1 MNETGLFPAAAHW
14 FGGAHLAKVT
24 SVQDP
29 LSQGRVQIQLMGADP
44 DRAAPIW
51 ARVAVP
57 FAGDNYGAF
66 LIPGV
71 DTEVLVVFNSNDPDY
86 PIVIGSLWNGSTSLP
101 ESLPGD
107 AVDRWTLTGKNG
119 TRIAIVEESAGQET
133 VEITTPSGLSAK
145 LTDSGGGEITLK
157 QAGNQI
163 KMNSSGVTIQAA
175 VTCKVNAPTVKVSAS
190 MVQVDAP
197 FTKFNGVVQ
206 CNFLVA
212 TGVISSLYTPGAG
225 NVW

>member
-1 MNETGLFPAAAHW
+1 MNAPGQFPAAAHW
-14 FGGAHLAKVT
+14 FSGAHLATVI

-29 LSQGRVQIQLMGADP
+29 QNLGRVQIRLLAADP
-44 DRAAPIW
+44 DETGPIW

-66 LIPGV
+66 FIPDV
-71 DTEVLVVFNSNDPDY
+71 ATEVLVVFNSNDPDY
-86 PIVIGSLWNGSTSLP
+86 PIVIGSLWNGSTALP

-119 TRIAIVEESAGQET
+119 TRIAIVEESPGQET
-133 VEITTPSGLSAK
+133 VEITTPNGATAK
-145 LTDSGGGEITLK
+145 LTDGAGGEVMLK
-157 QAGNQI
+157 VGGNQI
-163 KMNSSGVTIQAA
+163 KMSSSGVTIKAA
-175 VTCKVNAPTVKVSAS
+175 MSCKVSAPTVKVSAS